1 MDGAPRHNCAVHTG
15 GALALRQAPPSL
27 SGGGSLMEPSGPL
40 TYGELIINADAWEV
54 RLRGDVV
61 ELTKTEFEILV
72 ALASRP
78 RSVVTEE
85 ELTLLV

>member
-1 MDGAPRHNCAVHTG
+1 
-15 GALALRQAPPSL
+15 
-27 SGGGSLMEPSGPL
+27 MEPSGPL
-40 TYGELIINADAWEV
+40 TYGELIIDADAWEV
-54 RLRGDVV
+54 RLRGDIV

-85 ELTLLV
+85 ELTLLVWGESWFGDDGNLAVHVSKMRAKAG